1 MISVTNLR
9 FSVDIDSGKR
19 NKELVTYLQENVSP
33 MKSAAPLDYVLLL
46 NPSADD
52 RLLFVDLP
60 MPLSLGLFGFPASSV
75 LSEKKQALVL
85 T

>member
-33 MKSAAPLDYVLLL
+33 MKSAA
-46 NPSADD
+46 
-52 RLLFVDLP
+52 
-60 MPLSLGLFGFPASSV
+60 LFGI
-75 LSEKKQALVL
+75 LVVFKPFDFNKRRAYTYL
-85 T
+85 